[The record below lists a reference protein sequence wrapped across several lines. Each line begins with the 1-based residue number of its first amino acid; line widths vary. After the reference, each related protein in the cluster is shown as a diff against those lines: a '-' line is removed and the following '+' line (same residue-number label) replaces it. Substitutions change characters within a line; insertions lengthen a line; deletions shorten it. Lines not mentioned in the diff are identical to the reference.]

1 MIFQEKIQIGLI
13 FREYAH
19 KVNINLNLIVKGIY
33 FLFNGKKFKDQEFN
47 KISEDFG
54 VTDYSTILS
63 VDTKNIIEKICSKLI
78 NKFWSL

>member
-47 KISEDFG
+47 KIS
-54 VTDYSTILS
+54 
-63 VDTKNIIEKICSKLI
+63 
-78 NKFWSL
+78 